1 MTRTIKIIGAS
12 LALLCAGGT
21 AIAQD
26 MHAKPKIRVAARE
39 TLDASMARLAVKAA
53 FQRSSQPT
61 QQELLGVIVLMSL
74 REQQQRSGT

>member
-1 MTRTIKIIGAS
+1 MTKTIKILGTC
-12 LALLCAGGT
+12 LALLGASGT
-21 AIAQD
+21 ALAQD
-26 MHAKPKIRVAARE
+26 MHAKLKQHVVAHE

-53 FQRSSQPT
+53 FQRSPQPT